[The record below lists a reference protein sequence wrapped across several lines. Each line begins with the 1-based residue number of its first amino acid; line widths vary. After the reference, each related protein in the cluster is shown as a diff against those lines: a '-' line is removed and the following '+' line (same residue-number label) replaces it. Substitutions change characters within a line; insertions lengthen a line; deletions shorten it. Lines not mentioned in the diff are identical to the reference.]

1 MEPTKHE
8 SSTEIQSRKGGVSG
22 SLPTDS
28 EIQEW
33 AKKEAARWEKDKA
46 KAVAYASHLI
56 DGALWMRSKLV
67 SNDR

>member
-8 SSTEIQSRKGGVSG
+8 STTETQSCKGGVSG
-22 SLPTDS
+22 SLPTDT

-33 AKKEAARWEKDKA
+33 AKREADRWEKDKA

-56 DGALWMRSKLV
+56 DGALWMRSRLV
-67 SNDR
+67 GNDR